1 VNGKISTIDLIIILV
16 YLGGIM
22 FIGIYQGLKGRKR
35 KSSEGFFLAGRS
47 LNWLMIGAALF
58 AANISTIH
66 MVGLVAQ
73 GYKDGLVW
81 GNFEWMAA
89 FLLIILG
96 LIFAPFYFKTKI
108 STLPEYL
115 ERRYGPYTRSFLAF
129 IALMSALFGHIGV
142 SLYAGAI
149 VFENFFG
156 INMMTSILV
165 ISGATLA
172 YTVLGGLKAVVITE
186 TIQTVILIF
195 GAVLMTI
202 LSINA
207 LGDHG
212 IHTMTE
218 LKAALRPQQMSMI
231 HTNASSPLPIW
242 AVLLGYPVL
251 GLYYWCADQTIVQ
264 KVLGAKTLEDAK
276 KGPIFAGFIKILP
289 VFMMVLPGVLA
300 YALFGDSITD
310 PNDALPVIITELLP
324 VGLKG
329 ILAATLM
336 AALMST
342 IAAGLNSSGTLVSI
356 DIVKRLFPDTPD
368 RRILLIGRITIL
380 VVMVSA
386 VLWSPLIGQFKSI
399 FEAVNSLLAVLSPPI
414 SAVLILGVFWRRGN
428 KEGALI
434 SMITGFVLG
443 VIVFLLDFAPLS
455 GSMRITNG
463 LGIPFMMQAWWLFL
477 TCCIVFVIASLL
489 TPKPDLEKVSKVS
502 LDSVFS
508 FITKGKLTG
517 IGDARVLSGILIVV
531 MFILYYIFR

>member
-1 VNGKISTIDLIIILV
+1 
-16 YLGGIM
+16 M
-22 FIGIYQGLKGRKR
+22 FIGIYQGLKSRKG

-142 SLYAGAI
+142 SLYAGAV

-156 INMMTSILV
+156 IDMMTSILV

-186 TIQTVILIF
+186 TIQTVILII

-202 LSINA
+202 FSIHA

-212 IHTMTE
+212 IHNIAE
-218 LKAALRPQQMSMI
+218 LKSALRPQQLSVI

-264 KVLGAKTLEDAK
+264 KVLGARSLEDAK
-276 KGPIFAGFIKILP
+276 KGPVFAGFIKILP

-300 YALFGDSITD
+300 YALFGDSIKD
-310 PNDALPVIITELLP
+310 PNDTLPVIINELLP

-356 DIVKRLFPDTPD
+356 DIVKRLFPETTDK
-368 RRILLIGRITIL
+368 RILLIGRITIL

-428 KEGALI
+428 QKGALI

-443 VIVFLLDFAPLS
+443 VTVFLLDFAPLS
-455 GSMRITNG
+455 GSMKITDG

-477 TCCIVFVIASLL
+477 ICCIVFVIASLL
-489 TPKPDLEKVSKVS
+489 TPKPDIEKVSKVS

-508 FITKGKLTG
+508 FISKGKLSG